1 MAALKKTLKKKDT
14 TKPGTVLII
23 FLVLFI
29 LTSIGLGVAM
39 YYGYEGQEK
48 LRQAAKDA
56 KSGETARK
64 LERDYRITQAYML
77 GAALG
82 QDLEDVDKEL
92 GAGEL
97 ENISNEGGKSG
108 KEKDRPAFA
117 KLFEE
122 MKKDLIYDAAG
133 KKFATNYRAKYKQ
146 TLDEKNKAE
155 NDLATTQK
163 ALKDEQ
169 KKFIDYETKVK
180 DFYNNALA
188 QIAKNKDTILTD
200 VNKRSE
206 SFMTLLKLN
215 KEIQDQKLELEG
227 KLKETQDKL
236 EIELARVNKI
246 LEEAKKQGPGEVI
259 HAKKENGERHALMLD
274 LSRGIPLW
282 DRPVGKV
289 TRVDAERR
297 QIFINI
303 GSDLGVRP
311 DLTFLIFADDGKG
324 NADKFLKGTAEVVRV
339 IDGQTSLCRI
349 TSLYD
354 TNGVEV
360 ALNDQA
366 RNRTVREVEANLREG
381 DLLFNMFWNSHVAI
395 AGSINFT
402 GYPIDAPSEQMRHLT
417 NLVQML
423 NRTGIHVDGYLDLTD
438 LQFKGALTPKTR
450 FLILGDRAEPKDT
463 TNAEQVER
471 AKQINDAIAAVKKDA
486 VEKGMF
492 VISAENFSI
501 AAGYRRPRGAND
513 SSVSGFRATAPFAG
527 ISGAAG
533 LVIQRERPGEG
544 AAAPMPKKDAPEP
557 KEKEAKEKDSK

>member
-97 ENISNEGGKSG
+97 ENISNEGGKFG